1 LTKLP
6 YEKYLTLRD
15 GAEILASDSFGEKVL
30 RLKDGT
36 ITKLFRTKRIIS
48 SALLYPYATRFVENA
63 AKLKD
68 MGIRTV
74 TIIDSYKIPAIKRTA
89 VHYMELEGETLR
101 NHIMHY
107 PLNGDIAK
115 KLAAFIARLHNEGVY
130 FRSVHFGNLLITP
143 DNSFGLIDIADMKIK
158 SHSLNIGKRIR
169 NFHHLTRYEI
179 DRNYLKQ
186 QKEIFI
192 REYLKICN
200 FPHDNSKKLEENINA
215 ILS

>member
-1 LTKLP
+1 MKNLS
-6 YEKYLTLRD
+6 YEKYLALRD

-30 RLKDGT
+30 RLKDGS

-48 SALLYPYATRFVENA
+48 SALFYPYAIRFVKNA
-63 AKLKD
+63 AKLKG
-68 MGIRTV
+68 MGISTV

-107 PLNGDIAK
+107 SLNCNITQ
-115 KLAAFIARLHNEGVY
+115 KLATFIARLHNEGVY
-130 FRSVHFGNLLITP
+130 FRSIHFGNILITP
-143 DNSFGLIDIADMKIK
+143 DNSFGLIDIADMKI
-158 SHSLNIGKRIR
+158 STPSLNIGKRIR
-169 NFHHLTRYEI
+169 NFHHMTRYET
-179 DRNYLKQ
+179 DRNSLKQ

-192 REYLKICN
+192 MEYIKMCN
-200 FPHDNSKKLEENINA
+200 FQRYNLKKLKEKISS

>member
-1 LTKLP
+1 MKKISC
-6 YEKYLTLRD
+6 EQYLALHN

-30 RLKDGT
+30 RLKDGS
-36 ITKLFRTKRIIS
+36 IIKLFRTKRIIS
-48 SALLYPYATRFVENA
+48 SALFYPYALRFVNNA
-63 AKLKD
+63 SKLKD
-68 MGIRTV
+68 MGISTV
-74 TIIDSYKIPAIKRTA
+74 TVIDSYKIISIKRTA
-89 VHYMELEGETLR
+89 VHYKELEGDTLR
-101 NHIMHY
+101 NYIMHY
-107 PLNGDIAK
+107 SLNGDIAK

-169 NFHHLTRYEI
+169 NFHHLTRYDI
-179 DRNYLKQ
+179 DRNSLKQ

>member
-1 LTKLP
+1 MKKIS
-6 YEKYLTLRD
+6 YKQYLALHN

-30 RLKDGT
+30 RLKDGS
-36 ITKLFRTKRIIS
+36 IIKLFRTKRIIS
-48 SALLYPYATRFVENA
+48 SALFYPYALRFVNNA
-63 AKLKD
+63 SKLKD
-68 MGIRTV
+68 MGISTV
-74 TIIDSYKIPAIKRTA
+74 TVIDSYKIISIKRTA
-89 VHYMELEGETLR
+89 VHYKELEGDTLR
-101 NHIMHY
+101 NYIMHHS
-107 PLNGDIAK
+107 LNGDIAE

-169 NFHHLTRYEI
+169 NFHHLTRYDI
-179 DRNYLKQ
+179 DRNSLKQ

-215 ILS
+215 VLS

>member
-1 LTKLP
+1 LKKLP
-6 YEKYLTLRD
+6 YEKYLVLRD

-169 NFHHLTRYEI
+169 NFYHLTRYDI
-179 DRNYLKQ
+179 DRNSLKQ

>member
-1 LTKLP
+1 MKQLP

-30 RLKDGT
+30 RLKDGS
-36 ITKLFRTKRIIS
+36 IIKLFRTKRIIS
-48 SALLYPYATRFVENA
+48 SALFYPYALRFIKNA
-63 AKLKD
+63 AKLQD
-68 MGIRTV
+68 IGIRTV

-101 NHIMHY
+101 NHIMHHS
-107 PLNGDIAK
+107 LNCDIAK

-158 SHSLNIGKRIR
+158 SRSLNIGRRIR

-179 DRNYLKQ
+179 DRNSLKQ

-200 FPHDNSKKLEENINA
+200 FSHDNSKKLEENINA

>member
-1 LTKLP
+1 LKKLP

-158 SHSLNIGKRIR
+158 SYSLNIGKRIR
-169 NFHHLTRYEI
+169 NFHHLTRYDI
-179 DRNYLKQ
+179 DRNSLKQ